1 MTDACGLCMG
11 TGNASRGMHD
21 NGNYRT
27 RCPRRFKGNYRACC
41 QPRPGANVTPW
52 RKLRTSTKRQSWGRY
67 TPALRVYLYGTRR
80 RNGEVPVLKL
90 FRKGAFT
97 GQRGRLYNCNYQAS
111 FTPHNPRPETLYDPE
126 HRCQQPQLVPLPG
139 LRPCRSCALPTR
151 LSPPPWRPSS
161 PPTPAL
167 TFTFCRSVRGG
178 GLV

>member
-1 MTDACGLCMG
+1 MTDPCGLCMG

-27 RCPRRFKGNYRACC
+27 RCPRRFKGNYRAC
-41 QPRPGANVTPW
+41 W
-52 RKLRTSTKRQSWGRY
+52 
-67 TPALRVYLYGTRR
+67 PAPSRGKCHPLAEAEDVHQAAELGEIYASVRVYLYGTRR